1 MIVSIYSIYAARLY
15 INPSLGNLAVKQLL
29 WYGLGIV
36 VFWILTKVPA
46 KWIIKGIYPFYAFM
60 ILSLVGLLFFG
71 TSSRPVPNMFQPWRE
86 ARKITLNIHSPSF
99 QRGHLTLTA
108 SLLNGF
114 PCHKKGKRSQK
125 DYFTGHIR
133 NRQERHYAYFCHII
147 T

>member
-1 MIVSIYSIYAARLY
+1 MYKKRIKWNWTQILCVFIFMIVSIYSIYAARLY

-71 TSSRPVPNMFQPWRE
+71 TSINNSRCWCGFRN
-86 ARKITLNIHSPSF
+86 
-99 QRGHLTLTA
+99 LTA
-108 SLLNGF
+108 G
-114 PCHKKGKRSQK
+114 
-125 DYFTGHIR
+125 I
-133 NRQERHYAYFCHII
+133 
-147 T
+147 